1 MKLQLVSGGK
11 CFAGLAVDLNMLLL
25 EVCEKIE
32 SDLQDFMPSSFKFL
46 DRNIP
51 LGANQESTLT
61 LLHCVEKSDVG
72 ARLCVLHFKESS
84 ESTVETT
91 KSKLCIFVSINQ
103 NHLMAK
109 SATCIIAAKAN
120 VSVRRELLQLSA
132 PPISK
137 WTCLVMTKYST
148 SRAG

>member
-32 SDLQDFMPSSFKFL
+32 SDLQDSMPSSFKFL
-46 DRNIP
+46 HRNIP

-61 LLHCVEKSDVG
+61 LLYCVEKSDVG

-91 KSKLCIFVSINQ
+91 KSKTLHSWFN
-103 NHLMAK
+103 K
-109 SATCIIAAKAN
+109 SKP
-120 VSVRRELLQLSA
+120 SHGE
-132 PPISK
+132 ISNLHNSGESK
-137 WTCLVMTKYST
+137 
-148 SRAG
+148 